1 MASNPDTPS
10 TVASVGCCMMQ
21 RSITMQTLTPCAL
34 PGKKPGTSL
43 DDEAAGLTL
52 LQPSWKMDRSSS
64 IKVEQRVLGCTDVCL
79 HPCMYSICNSM
90 FPGRQ
95 QATTSSK
102 GAHRP
107 QCRRARCVAP
117 CRRQGRRP
125 PPPPL
130 PGSAPSQATTHPAM
144 AGGRNPR
151 ASLATTPPNG
161 GRTAAHPTP
170 AEAGTRGG
178 AGATAAALLPQ
189 VQVCWLHAT
198 ASIGMQTCTRACR
211 FSKTRSHRRSLGRA
225 AAWPPS
231 PPPRRRRDGRALGRA
246 PPPTPPR
253 PLGRRGERLWH
264 PSPGRP
270 LGGSGGSLGAH
281 HARAARCARHAP
293 RHHVSCGCMMLT

>member
-125 PPPPL
+125 PPPPS
-130 PGSAPSQATTHPAM
+130 PGARPLRRPHTPRWPVEGTPGQVWQPHPPTV
-144 AGGRNPR
+144 AGRR
-151 ASLATTPPNG
+151 
-161 GRTAAHPTP
+161 PTP
-170 AEAGTRGG
+170 RRPRLERG
-178 AGATAAALLPQ
+178 AGQ
-189 VQVCWLHAT
+189 
-198 ASIGMQTCTRACR
+198 G
-211 FSKTRSHRRSLGRA
+211 RRQ
-225 AAWPPS
+225 PPS
-231 PPPRRRRDGRALGRA
+231 SPRYKCAGCMQLLRLACKPAHEHAVSAKHAHTDDRWGEPQRGPRPRPPAADATGERWAERPPPPRRDRWDGEGSDFG
-246 PPPTPPR
+246 TPPQADR
-253 PLGRRGERLWH
+253 WGAPVDRWGRTTHG
-264 PSPGRP
+264 PPGAQDTHQDTT
-270 LGGSGGSLGAH
+270 S
-281 HARAARCARHAP
+281 RAVA
-293 RHHVSCGCMMLT
+293 